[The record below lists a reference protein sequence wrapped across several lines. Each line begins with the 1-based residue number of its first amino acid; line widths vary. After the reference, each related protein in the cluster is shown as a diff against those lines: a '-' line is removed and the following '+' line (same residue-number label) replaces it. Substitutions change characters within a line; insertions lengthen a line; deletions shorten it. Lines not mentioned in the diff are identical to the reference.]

1 MGFLGTPKK
10 AGSHLHIDESF
21 NNKNLMKKISFYIR
35 EDFRL
40 WCLVTFSLMLLSGC
54 RKAESE
60 MYIPQAP
67 DYSDPTFWYTEENDK
82 TGQNADVF
90 YIVST
95 WEKDWATEDGVT
107 VHYADVYNKQH
118 RDDMT
123 KEISGV
129 AAYMGKDNNFY
140 APFYRHITIEGWATR
155 DENIINSRFE
165 VAFEDVRNAFEAFLK
180 NRPKDRP
187 FVLAGFSQGGKA
199 VVELLKIMPEEAYRR
214 LVAAYVL
221 GYKVTPADTLA
232 SAHIKA
238 AQGPD
243 DIGVTICYNSVSDV
257 KYIQP
262 VVAAPCAFC
271 INPVNWRTDEVP
283 ATLHDTIT
291 VSVAQKEKV
300 LVVKGYSGSEYAP
313 IMGFL
318 NVGDFHSCEP
328 WLYKECLEKNIKNR
342 IKVFKRTRL

>member
-1 MGFLGTPKK
+1 MNRICFNKKENIRFGYVIAFL
-10 AGSHLHIDESF
+10 L
-21 NNKNLMKKISFYIR
+21 
-35 EDFRL
+35 
-40 WCLVTFSLMLLSGC
+40 CLLFSGC
-54 RKAESE
+54 SKTESE
-60 MYIPQAP
+60 EYIPQAP
-67 DYSDPTFWYTEENDK
+67 DYSDSTFWYAEENDK
-82 TGQNADVF
+82 TGKNADVF

-95 WEKDWATEDGVT
+95 WETDWKTDSGATVY
-107 VHYADVYNKQH
+107 YADVYNKKH

-123 KEISGV
+123 KEISGI

-140 APFYRHITIEGWATR
+140 SPFYRHITIEGWATR

-165 VAFEDVRNAFEAFLK
+165 IAFEDVRNAFETFLK
-180 NRPKDRP
+180 NRPKNRP

-199 VVELLKIMPEEAYRR
+199 VVELLKIMPEDVYQQ

-232 SAHIKA
+232 SANIKA

-271 INPVNWRTDEVP
+271 INPVNWRTDDVP
-283 ATLHDTIT
+283 AILHDTIT

-300 LVVKGYSGSEYAP
+300 LIVKGYSGSEYAP

-342 IKVFKRTRL
+342 IEIFRKKRL

>member
-1 MGFLGTPKK
+1 MNRICFNKRENIRLG
-10 AGSHLHIDESF
+10 
-21 NNKNLMKKISFYIR
+21 YIVT
-35 EDFRL
+35 L
-40 WCLVTFSLMLLSGC
+40 LLCILVSGC
-54 RKAESE
+54 NRTESE
-60 MYIPQAP
+60 EYIPQAP
-67 DYSDPTFWYTEENDK
+67 DYSDPTFWYTEKNDK
-82 TGQNADVF
+82 TGKNADVF

-95 WEKDWATEDGVT
+95 WETDWKTDSGET
-107 VHYADVYNKQH
+107 VHYADVYNKKH

-140 APFYRHITIEGWATR
+140 SPFYRHITIEGWATR
-155 DENIINSRFE
+155 DEDIINKRFAI
-165 VAFEDVRNAFEAFLK
+165 AFEDVRNAFETFLK
-180 NRPKDRP
+180 NRPKNRP

-199 VVELLKIMPEEAYRR
+199 VVELLKIMPKDVYQQM
-214 LVAAYVL
+214 VAAYVL
-221 GYKVTPADTLA
+221 GYKVTPDDTLT
-232 SAHIKA
+232 STNLKA

-271 INPVNWRTDEVP
+271 INPVNWRTDDVP

-318 NVGDFHSCEP
+318 NVGDFHSAEP

-342 IKVFKRTRL
+342 IEVFKKTRF

>member
-1 MGFLGTPKK
+1 MNRICFNRGKNICLGYVAAFL
-10 AGSHLHIDESF
+10 F
-21 NNKNLMKKISFYIR
+21 
-35 EDFRL
+35 
-40 WCLVTFSLMLLSGC
+40 CMLFSGC
-54 RKAESE
+54 NKTESE
-60 MYIPQAP
+60 EYIPQAP
-67 DYSDPTFWYTEENDK
+67 DYSDPTFWYTEKNDK
-82 TGQNADVF
+82 TGKNADVF

-95 WEKDWATEDGVT
+95 WETDWKTDSGET
-107 VHYADVYNKQH
+107 VHYADVYNKKH

-140 APFYRHITIEGWATR
+140 SPFYRHITIEGWATR
-155 DENIINSRFE
+155 DENIINNRFKI
-165 VAFEDVRNAFEAFLK
+165 AFEDVRNAFETFLK
-180 NRPKDRP
+180 NRPKNRP

-199 VVELLKIMPEEAYRR
+199 VVELLKIMPKDVYQQM
-214 LVAAYVL
+214 VAAYVL
-221 GYKVTPADTLA
+221 GYKVTPDDTLT
-232 SAHIKA
+232 STNIKA

-271 INPVNWRTDEVP
+271 INPVNWRTDDVP

-318 NVGDFHSCEP
+318 NVGDFHSAEP

-342 IKVFKRTRL
+342 IEIFKKIWF

>member
-1 MGFLGTPKK
+1 MNRICFNKRENIRLGYVVAFL
-10 AGSHLHIDESF
+10 F
-21 NNKNLMKKISFYIR
+21 
-35 EDFRL
+35 
-40 WCLVTFSLMLLSGC
+40 CMLFSGC
-54 RKAESE
+54 NKTESE
-60 MYIPQAP
+60 EYIPQAP
-67 DYSDPTFWYTEENDK
+67 DYSDPTFWYTEKNDK
-82 TGQNADVF
+82 TGKNADVF

-95 WEKDWATEDGVT
+95 WETNWKTDSGET
-107 VHYADVYNKQH
+107 VHYADVYNKKH

-140 APFYRHITIEGWATR
+140 SPFYRHITIQVWATR
-155 DENIINSRFE
+155 DEDIINKRFAI
-165 VAFEDVRNAFEAFLK
+165 AFEDIRNAFETFLK
-180 NRPKDRP
+180 NRPKNRP

-199 VVELLKIMPEEAYRR
+199 VVELLKIMPKDVYQQM
-214 LVAAYVL
+214 VAAYVL
-221 GYKVTPADTLA
+221 GYKVTPDDTLA
-232 SAHIKA
+232 STNIKA
-238 AQGPD
+238 AQSPD

-271 INPVNWRTDEVP
+271 INPVNWRTDDVP

-300 LVVKGYSGSEYAP
+300 LVVKGYSGSEYSP

-318 NVGDFHSCEP
+318 NVGDFHSAEP

-342 IKVFKRTRL
+342 IEVFKKIWF

>member
-1 MGFLGTPKK
+1 MNRICFNKRENIRLG
-10 AGSHLHIDESF
+10 
-21 NNKNLMKKISFYIR
+21 YIVT
-35 EDFRL
+35 L
-40 WCLVTFSLMLLSGC
+40 LLCILVSGC
-54 RKAESE
+54 NRTESE
-60 MYIPQAP
+60 EYIPQAP

-82 TGQNADVF
+82 TGENADVF

-95 WEKDWATEDGVT
+95 WETDWKTDSGET
-107 VHYADVYNKQH
+107 VHYADVYNKKH

-123 KEISGV
+123 KEISAI

-140 APFYRHITIEGWATR
+140 SPFYRHITIQVWATR
-155 DENIINSRFE
+155 DEDIINKRFAI
-165 VAFEDVRNAFEAFLK
+165 AFEDIRNAFETFLK
-180 NRPKDRP
+180 NRPNNRP

-199 VVELLKIMPEEAYRR
+199 VVELLKIMPKDVYQQM
-214 LVAAYVL
+214 VAAYVL
-221 GYKVTPADTLA
+221 GYKVTPDDTLT
-232 SAHIKA
+232 STNIKA

-271 INPVNWRTDEVP
+271 INPVNWRTDDVP

-300 LVVKGYSGSEYAP
+300 LVVKGYSGSEYSP

-318 NVGDFHSCEP
+318 NVGDFHSAEP

-342 IKVFKRTRL
+342 IEVFKKTRF

>member
-1 MGFLGTPKK
+1 MNKVSFPIKT
-10 AGSHLHIDESF
+10 AIHLWSA
-21 NNKNLMKKISFYIR
+21 MA
-35 EDFRL
+35 
-40 WCLVTFSLMLLSGC
+40 LVLCVLFSGC
-54 RKAESE
+54 RKVVAED
-60 MYIPQAP
+60 YIPQAP
-67 DYSDPTFWYTEENDK
+67 DYSNPTFWYTEENDTSGK
-82 TGQNADVF
+82 NADVF

-95 WEKDWATEDGVT
+95 WEKDWKAESGET
-107 VHYADVYNKQH
+107 VHYADVYNKKH

-155 DENIINSRFE
+155 DENIINHRFE
-165 VAFEDVRNAFEAFLK
+165 TAFADVRNAFNTFLQS
-180 NRPKDRP
+180 RPKDRP

-199 VVELLKIMPEEAYRR
+199 VVELLKIMPEEVYRR

-221 GYKVTPADTLA
+221 GYKVTPEDTMA
-232 SAHIKA
+232 SAHLRA

-262 VVAAPCAFC
+262 VVATPCVFC
-271 INPVNWRTDEVP
+271 INPVNWRTDEVA
-283 ATLHDTIT
+283 ATLHDTIS

-313 IMGFL
+313 IMGSL
-318 NVGDFHSCEP
+318 NVGDFHGCEP

-342 IKVFKRTRL
+342 IRIFRETRM

>member
-1 MGFLGTPKK
+1 MNRICFNKRENIRLGYVVAFL
-10 AGSHLHIDESF
+10 F
-21 NNKNLMKKISFYIR
+21 
-35 EDFRL
+35 
-40 WCLVTFSLMLLSGC
+40 CMLFSGC
-54 RKAESE
+54 NKTESE
-60 MYIPQAP
+60 EYIPQAP
-67 DYSDPTFWYTEENDK
+67 DYSDPTFWYTEKNDK
-82 TGQNADVF
+82 TGKNADVF

-95 WEKDWATEDGVT
+95 WETDWKTDSGKT
-107 VHYADVYNKQH
+107 VHYADVYNKKH

-123 KEISGV
+123 KEISAI

-140 APFYRHITIEGWATR
+140 SPFYRHITIEGWATR
-155 DENIINSRFE
+155 DENIINSRFKI
-165 VAFEDVRNAFEAFLK
+165 AFEDVRNAFETFLK
-180 NRPKDRP
+180 NRPKNRP

-199 VVELLKIMPEEAYRR
+199 VVELLKIMPKDVYQQM
-214 LVAAYVL
+214 VAAYVL
-221 GYKVTPADTLA
+221 GYKVTPDDTLT
-232 SAHIKA
+232 STNLKA

-271 INPVNWRTDEVP
+271 INPVNWRTDDVP

-300 LVVKGYSGSEYAP
+300 LVVKGYSGSEYSP

-318 NVGDFHSCEP
+318 NVGDFHSAEP

-342 IKVFKRTRL
+342 IEIFKKTRF

>member
-1 MGFLGTPKK
+1 MNRICFNKRENIRLGYVVAFL
-10 AGSHLHIDESF
+10 F
-21 NNKNLMKKISFYIR
+21 
-35 EDFRL
+35 
-40 WCLVTFSLMLLSGC
+40 CMLFSGC
-54 RKAESE
+54 NKTESE
-60 MYIPQAP
+60 EYIPQSP
-67 DYSDPTFWYTEENDK
+67 DYSDPTFWYTEKNDK
-82 TGQNADVF
+82 TGKNADVF

-95 WEKDWATEDGVT
+95 WETDWKTDSGET
-107 VHYADVYNKQH
+107 VHYADVYNKKH

-123 KEISGV
+123 KEISAI

-140 APFYRHITIEGWATR
+140 SPFYRHITIEGWATR
-155 DENIINSRFE
+155 DENIINSHFKI
-165 VAFEDVRNAFEAFLK
+165 AFEDVRNAFETFLK
-180 NRPKDRP
+180 NRPKNRP

-199 VVELLKIMPEEAYRR
+199 VVELLKIMPKDVYQQM
-214 LVAAYVL
+214 VAAYVL
-221 GYKVTPADTLA
+221 GYKVTPDDTLT
-232 SAHIKA
+232 STNIKA

-271 INPVNWRTDEVP
+271 INPVNWRTDDVP

-300 LVVKGYSGSEYAP
+300 LVVKGYSGSEYSP

-318 NVGDFHSCEP
+318 NVGDFHSAEP

-342 IKVFKRTRL
+342 IEIFKKTRF

>member
-1 MGFLGTPKK
+1 MNRICFNKRENIRLGYVVAFL
-10 AGSHLHIDESF
+10 F
-21 NNKNLMKKISFYIR
+21 
-35 EDFRL
+35 
-40 WCLVTFSLMLLSGC
+40 CMLFSGC
-54 RKAESE
+54 NKTESE
-60 MYIPQAP
+60 EYIPQAP
-67 DYSDPTFWYTEENDK
+67 DYSDPTFWYTEKNDK
-82 TGQNADVF
+82 TGKNADVF

-95 WEKDWATEDGVT
+95 WETDWKTDSGET
-107 VHYADVYNKQH
+107 VHYADVYNKKH

-140 APFYRHITIEGWATR
+140 SPFYRHITIEGWATR
-155 DENIINSRFE
+155 DENIINNRFKI
-165 VAFEDVRNAFEAFLK
+165 AFEDVRNAFETFLK
-180 NRPKDRP
+180 NRPKNRP

-199 VVELLKIMPEEAYRR
+199 VVELLKIMPKDVYQQM
-214 LVAAYVL
+214 VAAYVL
-221 GYKVTPADTLA
+221 GYKVTPDDTLT
-232 SAHIKA
+232 STNIKA

-271 INPVNWRTDEVP
+271 INPVNWRTDDVP

-300 LVVKGYSGSEYAP
+300 LVVKGYSGSEYSP

-318 NVGDFHSCEP
+318 NVGDFHSAEP

-342 IKVFKRTRL
+342 IEVFKKTRF

>member
-1 MGFLGTPKK
+1 MDR
-10 AGSHLHIDESF
+10 ICF
-21 NNKNLMKKISFYIR
+21 NKKNLICLWYI
-35 EDFRL
+35 
-40 WCLVTFSLMLLSGC
+40 VAFSLCIIVLGC
-54 RKAESE
+54 SKAESE
-60 MYIPQAP
+60 VYIPQAP

-82 TGQNADVF
+82 TGKNADVF

-95 WEKDWATEDGVT
+95 WETDWKTDSGVT
-107 VHYADVYNKQH
+107 VHYADVYNKKH

-155 DENIINSRFE
+155 NEEIINSRFE
-165 VAFEDVRNAFEAFLK
+165 TAFADVRNAFETFLK
-180 NRPKDRP
+180 NRPKNRP

-199 VVELLKIMPEEAYRR
+199 VVELLKIMPEEVYRR

-232 SAHIKA
+232 SANIKA

-271 INPVNWRTDEVP
+271 INPVNWRTDDVP
-283 ATLHDTIT
+283 AILHDTIT

-300 LVVKGYSGSEYAP
+300 LVLKGYSGSEYAP

-342 IKVFKRTRL
+342 IRIFREKRF

>member
-1 MGFLGTPKK
+1 MNRICFNKRENIRLG
-10 AGSHLHIDESF
+10 
-21 NNKNLMKKISFYIR
+21 YIVT
-35 EDFRL
+35 L
-40 WCLVTFSLMLLSGC
+40 LLCILVSGC
-54 RKAESE
+54 NRTESE
-60 MYIPQAP
+60 EYIPQAP

-82 TGQNADVF
+82 TGENADVF

-95 WEKDWATEDGVT
+95 WETDWKDENGTT
-107 VHYADVYNKQH
+107 VHYADVYNKKHQ
-118 RDDMT
+118 DDMT
-123 KEISGV
+123 KEISAI

-140 APFYRHITIEGWATR
+140 SPFYRHITIEGWATR
-155 DENIINSRFE
+155 DENIINSRFKI
-165 VAFEDVRNAFEAFLK
+165 AFEDVRNAFETFLK
-180 NRPKDRP
+180 NRPKNRP

-199 VVELLKIMPEEAYRR
+199 VVELLKIMPKDVYQQM
-214 LVAAYVL
+214 VAAYVL
-221 GYKVTPADTLA
+221 GYKVTPDDTLT
-232 SAHIKA
+232 STNIKA

-271 INPVNWRTDEVP
+271 INPVNWRTDDVP

-318 NVGDFHSCEP
+318 NVGDFHSAEP

-342 IKVFKRTRL
+342 IEVFKKTRF

>member
-1 MGFLGTPKK
+1 MNRICFNKRENIRLGYVVAFL
-10 AGSHLHIDESF
+10 F
-21 NNKNLMKKISFYIR
+21 
-35 EDFRL
+35 
-40 WCLVTFSLMLLSGC
+40 CMLFSGC
-54 RKAESE
+54 NKTESE
-60 MYIPQAP
+60 EYIPQAP
-67 DYSDPTFWYTEENDK
+67 DYSDPTFWYTEKNDK
-82 TGQNADVF
+82 TGKNADVF

-95 WEKDWATEDGVT
+95 WETDWKTDSGET
-107 VHYADVYNKQH
+107 VHYADVYNKKH

-140 APFYRHITIEGWATR
+140 SPFYRHITIEGWATR
-155 DENIINSRFE
+155 DENIINSRFKI
-165 VAFEDVRNAFEAFLK
+165 AFEDVRNAFETFLK
-180 NRPKDRP
+180 NRPKNRP

-199 VVELLKIMPEEAYRR
+199 VVELLKIMPKDVYQQM
-214 LVAAYVL
+214 VAAYVL
-221 GYKVTPADTLA
+221 GYKVTPDDTLT
-232 SAHIKA
+232 STNIKA

-271 INPVNWRTDEVP
+271 INPVNWRTDDVP

-300 LVVKGYSGSEYAP
+300 LVVKGYSGSEYSP

-318 NVGDFHSCEP
+318 NVGDFHSAEP

-342 IKVFKRTRL
+342 IEVFKKTRF

>member
-1 MGFLGTPKK
+1 MNRICFNKRENIRLGYVVAFL
-10 AGSHLHIDESF
+10 F
-21 NNKNLMKKISFYIR
+21 
-35 EDFRL
+35 
-40 WCLVTFSLMLLSGC
+40 CMLFSGC
-54 RKAESE
+54 NKTESE
-60 MYIPQAP
+60 EYIPQAP
-67 DYSDPTFWYTEENDK
+67 DYSDPTFWYTEKNDK
-82 TGQNADVF
+82 TGKNADVF

-95 WEKDWATEDGVT
+95 WETDWKTDSGET
-107 VHYADVYNKQH
+107 VHYADVYNKKH

-140 APFYRHITIEGWATR
+140 SPFYRHITIEGWATR
-155 DENIINSRFE
+155 DENIINSRFKI
-165 VAFEDVRNAFEAFLK
+165 AFEDVRNAFETFLK
-180 NRPKDRP
+180 NRPKNRP

-199 VVELLKIMPEEAYRR
+199 VVELLKIMPKDVYQQM
-214 LVAAYVL
+214 VAAYVL
-221 GYKVTPADTLA
+221 GYKVTPDDTLT
-232 SAHIKA
+232 STNIKA

-271 INPVNWRTDEVP
+271 INPVNWRTDDVP
-283 ATLHDTIT
+283 AILHDTIT

-318 NVGDFHSCEP
+318 NVGDFHSAEP

-342 IKVFKRTRL
+342 IEVFKKTRF

>member
-1 MGFLGTPKK
+1 MDR
-10 AGSHLHIDESF
+10 ICF
-21 NNKNLMKKISFYIR
+21 NKKNLICLWYI
-35 EDFRL
+35 
-40 WCLVTFSLMLLSGC
+40 VAFSLCMIFSGC
-54 RKAESE
+54 SKAESE
-60 MYIPQAP
+60 IYIPQAP

-82 TGQNADVF
+82 TGKNADVF

-95 WEKDWATEDGVT
+95 WETDWKTDSGVT
-107 VHYADVYNKQH
+107 VHYADVYNKKH

-140 APFYRHITIEGWATR
+140 APFYRHITIEGWATCN
-155 DENIINSRFE
+155 EEIINSRFE
-165 VAFEDVRNAFEAFLK
+165 TAFADVRNAFETFLK
-180 NRPKDRP
+180 NRPKNRP

-199 VVELLKIMPEEAYRR
+199 VVELLKIMPEEVYRR

-232 SAHIKA
+232 SANIKA

-271 INPVNWRTDEVP
+271 INPVNWRTDDVP
-283 ATLHDTIT
+283 AILHDTIT

-300 LVVKGYSGSEYAP
+300 LVLKGYSGSEYAP

-342 IKVFKRTRL
+342 IRIFREKQF

>member
-1 MGFLGTPKK
+1 MNRICFNKRENIRLGYVVAFL
-10 AGSHLHIDESF
+10 F
-21 NNKNLMKKISFYIR
+21 
-35 EDFRL
+35 
-40 WCLVTFSLMLLSGC
+40 CMLFSGC
-54 RKAESE
+54 NKTESE
-60 MYIPQAP
+60 EYIPQAP
-67 DYSDPTFWYTEENDK
+67 DYSDPTFWYTEKNDK
-82 TGQNADVF
+82 TGKNADVF

-95 WEKDWATEDGVT
+95 WETDWKTDSGET
-107 VHYADVYNKQH
+107 VHYADVYNKKH

-140 APFYRHITIEGWATR
+140 SPFYRHITIEGWATR
-155 DENIINSRFE
+155 DENIINNRFKI
-165 VAFEDVRNAFEAFLK
+165 AFEDVRNAFETFLK
-180 NRPKDRP
+180 NRPKNRP

-199 VVELLKIMPEEAYRR
+199 VVELLKIMPKDVYQQM
-214 LVAAYVL
+214 VAAYVL
-221 GYKVTPADTLA
+221 GYKVTPDDTLT
-232 SAHIKA
+232 STNIKA

-243 DIGVTICYNSVSDV
+243 DIGVTICYSSVSDV

-271 INPVNWRTDEVP
+271 INPVNWRTDDVP

-318 NVGDFHSCEP
+318 NVGDFHSAEP

-342 IKVFKRTRL
+342 IEIFKKIWF

>member
-1 MGFLGTPKK
+1 MNRICFNKRENIRLGYVVAFL
-10 AGSHLHIDESF
+10 F
-21 NNKNLMKKISFYIR
+21 
-35 EDFRL
+35 
-40 WCLVTFSLMLLSGC
+40 CMLFSGC
-54 RKAESE
+54 NKTESE
-60 MYIPQAP
+60 EYIPQAP
-67 DYSDPTFWYTEENDK
+67 DYSDPTFWYTEKNDK
-82 TGQNADVF
+82 TGKNADVF

-95 WEKDWATEDGVT
+95 WETDWKTDSGET
-107 VHYADVYNKQH
+107 VHYADVYNKKH

-140 APFYRHITIEGWATR
+140 SPFYRHITIQVWATR
-155 DENIINSRFE
+155 DEDIINKRFAI
-165 VAFEDVRNAFEAFLK
+165 AFEDIRNAFETFLK
-180 NRPKDRP
+180 NRPKNRP

-199 VVELLKIMPEEAYRR
+199 VVELLKIMPKDVYQQM
-214 LVAAYVL
+214 VAAYVL
-221 GYKVTPADTLA
+221 GYKVTPDDTLT
-232 SAHIKA
+232 STNIKA

-271 INPVNWRTDEVP
+271 INPVNWRTDDVP

-318 NVGDFHSCEP
+318 NVGDFHSAEP

-342 IKVFKRTRL
+342 IEIFKKIWF

>member
-1 MGFLGTPKK
+1 M
-10 AGSHLHIDESF
+10 
-21 NNKNLMKKISFYIR
+21 
-35 EDFRL
+35 
-40 WCLVTFSLMLLSGC
+40 
-54 RKAESE
+54 
-60 MYIPQAP
+60 
-67 DYSDPTFWYTEENDK
+67 
-82 TGQNADVF
+82 F

-95 WEKDWATEDGVT
+95 WETDWKTDSGET
-107 VHYADVYNKQH
+107 VHYADVYNKKH

-140 APFYRHITIEGWATR
+140 SPFYRHITIEGWATR
-155 DENIINSRFE
+155 DENIINNRFKI
-165 VAFEDVRNAFEAFLK
+165 AFEDVRNAFETFLK
-180 NRPKDRP
+180 NRPKNRP

-199 VVELLKIMPEEAYRR
+199 VVELLKIMPKDVYQQM
-214 LVAAYVL
+214 VAAYVL
-221 GYKVTPADTLA
+221 GYKVTPDDTLT
-232 SAHIKA
+232 STNIKA

-271 INPVNWRTDEVP
+271 INPVNWRTDDVP

-300 LVVKGYSGSEYAP
+300 LVVKGYSGSEYSP

-318 NVGDFHSCEP
+318 NVGDFHSAEP

-342 IKVFKRTRL
+342 IEVFKKTRF

>member
-1 MGFLGTPKK
+1 MNRICFNKRENIRLGYVVAFL
-10 AGSHLHIDESF
+10 F
-21 NNKNLMKKISFYIR
+21 
-35 EDFRL
+35 
-40 WCLVTFSLMLLSGC
+40 CMLFSGC
-54 RKAESE
+54 NKTESE
-60 MYIPQAP
+60 EYIPQAP
-67 DYSDPTFWYTEENDK
+67 DYSDPTFWYTEKNDK
-82 TGQNADVF
+82 TGKNADVF

-95 WEKDWATEDGVT
+95 WETDWKTDSGET
-107 VHYADVYNKQH
+107 IHYADVYNKKH

-123 KEISGV
+123 KEISAI

-140 APFYRHITIEGWATR
+140 SPFYRHITIEGWATR
-155 DENIINSRFE
+155 DENIINSRFKI
-165 VAFEDVRNAFEAFLK
+165 AFEDVRNAFETFLK
-180 NRPKDRP
+180 NRPKNRP

-199 VVELLKIMPEEAYRR
+199 VVELLKIMPKDVYQQM
-214 LVAAYVL
+214 VAAYVL
-221 GYKVTPADTLA
+221 GYKVTPDDTLT
-232 SAHIKA
+232 STNIKA

-271 INPVNWRTDEVP
+271 INPVNWRTDDVP

-300 LVVKGYSGSEYAP
+300 LVVKGYSGSEYSP

-318 NVGDFHSCEP
+318 NVGDFHSAEP

-342 IKVFKRTRL
+342 IEIFKKTRF

>member
-1 MGFLGTPKK
+1 MNRICFNKRENIRLG
-10 AGSHLHIDESF
+10 
-21 NNKNLMKKISFYIR
+21 YIVT
-35 EDFRL
+35 L
-40 WCLVTFSLMLLSGC
+40 LLCILVSGC
-54 RKAESE
+54 NRTESE
-60 MYIPQAP
+60 EYIPQAP

-82 TGQNADVF
+82 TGENADVF

-95 WEKDWATEDGVT
+95 WETDWKTDSGET
-107 VHYADVYNKQH
+107 VHYADVYNKKH

-140 APFYRHITIEGWATR
+140 SPFYRHITIEGWATR
-155 DENIINSRFE
+155 DENIINNRFKI
-165 VAFEDVRNAFEAFLK
+165 AFEDVRNAFETFLK
-180 NRPKDRP
+180 NRPKNRP

-199 VVELLKIMPEEAYRR
+199 VVELLKIMPKDVYQQM
-214 LVAAYVL
+214 VAAYVL
-221 GYKVTPADTLA
+221 GYKVTPDDTLT
-232 SAHIKA
+232 STNIKA

-271 INPVNWRTDEVP
+271 INPVNWRTDDVP

-300 LVVKGYSGSEYAP
+300 LVVKGYSGSEYSP

-318 NVGDFHSCEP
+318 NVGDFHSAEP

-342 IKVFKRTRL
+342 IEIFKKTRF

>member
-1 MGFLGTPKK
+1 MNRICFNKRENIRLGYVVAFL
-10 AGSHLHIDESF
+10 F
-21 NNKNLMKKISFYIR
+21 
-35 EDFRL
+35 
-40 WCLVTFSLMLLSGC
+40 CMLFSGC
-54 RKAESE
+54 NKTESE
-60 MYIPQAP
+60 EYIPQAP
-67 DYSDPTFWYTEENDK
+67 DYSDPTFWHTEKNDK
-82 TGQNADVF
+82 TGKNADVF

-95 WEKDWATEDGVT
+95 WETDWKTDSGET
-107 VHYADVYNKQH
+107 VHYADVYNKKH

-123 KEISGV
+123 KEISAI

-140 APFYRHITIEGWATR
+140 SPFYRHITIQVWATC
-155 DENIINSRFE
+155 DEDIINKRFAI
-165 VAFEDVRNAFEAFLK
+165 AFEDIRNAFETFLK
-180 NRPKDRP
+180 NRPKNRP

-199 VVELLKIMPEEAYRR
+199 VVELLKIMPKDVYQQM
-214 LVAAYVL
+214 VAAYVL
-221 GYKVTPADTLA
+221 GYKVTPDDTLT
-232 SAHIKA
+232 STNLKA

-271 INPVNWRTDEVP
+271 INPVNWHTDDVP

-318 NVGDFHSCEP
+318 NVGDFHSAEP

-342 IKVFKRTRL
+342 IEVFKKTRF

>member
-1 MGFLGTPKK
+1 MNRICFNKRENIRLGYVVAFL
-10 AGSHLHIDESF
+10 F
-21 NNKNLMKKISFYIR
+21 
-35 EDFRL
+35 
-40 WCLVTFSLMLLSGC
+40 CMLFSGC
-54 RKAESE
+54 NKTESE
-60 MYIPQAP
+60 EYIPQSP
-67 DYSDPTFWYTEENDK
+67 DYSDPTFWYTEKNDK
-82 TGQNADVF
+82 TGKNADVF

-95 WEKDWATEDGVT
+95 WETDWKTDSGET
-107 VHYADVYNKQH
+107 VHYADVYNKKH

-123 KEISGV
+123 KEISAI

-140 APFYRHITIEGWATR
+140 SPFYRHITIEGWATR
-155 DENIINSRFE
+155 DENIINSHFKI
-165 VAFEDVRNAFEAFLK
+165 AFEDVRNAFETFLK
-180 NRPKDRP
+180 NRPKNRP

-199 VVELLKIMPEEAYRR
+199 VVELLKIMPKDVYQQM
-214 LVAAYVL
+214 VAAYVL
-221 GYKVTPADTLA
+221 GYKVTPDDTLT
-232 SAHIKA
+232 STNIKA

-271 INPVNWRTDEVP
+271 INPVNWRTDDVP

-318 NVGDFHSCEP
+318 NVGDFHSAEP

-342 IKVFKRTRL
+342 IEIFKKTRF

>member
-1 MGFLGTPKK
+1 MNRICFNKRENIRLGYVVAFL
-10 AGSHLHIDESF
+10 F
-21 NNKNLMKKISFYIR
+21 
-35 EDFRL
+35 
-40 WCLVTFSLMLLSGC
+40 CMLFSGC
-54 RKAESE
+54 NKTESE
-60 MYIPQAP
+60 EYIPQAP
-67 DYSDPTFWYTEENDK
+67 DYSDPTFWYTEKNDK
-82 TGQNADVF
+82 TGKNADVF

-95 WEKDWATEDGVT
+95 WETDWKTDSGET
-107 VHYADVYNKQH
+107 VHYADVYNKKH

-140 APFYRHITIEGWATR
+140 SPFYRHITIEGWATR
-155 DENIINSRFE
+155 DENIINNRFKI
-165 VAFEDVRNAFEAFLK
+165 AFEDVRNAFETFLK
-180 NRPKDRP
+180 NRPKNRP

-199 VVELLKIMPEEAYRR
+199 VVELLKIMPKDVYQQM
-214 LVAAYVL
+214 VAAYVL
-221 GYKVTPADTLA
+221 GYKVTPDDTLT
-232 SAHIKA
+232 STNIKA

-271 INPVNWRTDEVP
+271 INPVNWRTDDVP

-318 NVGDFHSCEP
+318 NVGDFHSAEP

-342 IKVFKRTRL
+342 IEIFKKIWF

>member
-1 MGFLGTPKK
+1 MNRICFNKRENIRLGYVVAFL
-10 AGSHLHIDESF
+10 F
-21 NNKNLMKKISFYIR
+21 
-35 EDFRL
+35 
-40 WCLVTFSLMLLSGC
+40 CMLFSGC
-54 RKAESE
+54 NKTESE
-60 MYIPQAP
+60 EYIPQAP
-67 DYSDPTFWYTEENDK
+67 DYSDPTFWYTEKNDK
-82 TGQNADVF
+82 TGKNADVF

-95 WEKDWATEDGVT
+95 WETNWKTDSGET
-107 VHYADVYNKQH
+107 VHYADVYNKKH

-140 APFYRHITIEGWATR
+140 SPFYRHITIEGWATR
-155 DENIINSRFE
+155 DENIINNRFKI
-165 VAFEDVRNAFEAFLK
+165 AFEDVRNAFETFLK
-180 NRPKDRP
+180 NRPKNRP

-199 VVELLKIMPEEAYRR
+199 VVELLKIMPKDVYQQM
-214 LVAAYVL
+214 VAAYVL
-221 GYKVTPADTLA
+221 GYKVTPDDTLT
-232 SAHIKA
+232 STNIKA

-271 INPVNWRTDEVP
+271 INPVNWRTDDVP

-318 NVGDFHSCEP
+318 NVGDFHSAEP

-342 IKVFKRTRL
+342 IEVFKKTRF

>member
-1 MGFLGTPKK
+1 MNRICFNKRENIRLGYVVAFL
-10 AGSHLHIDESF
+10 L
-21 NNKNLMKKISFYIR
+21 
-35 EDFRL
+35 
-40 WCLVTFSLMLLSGC
+40 CMLFSGC
-54 RKAESE
+54 NKTESE
-60 MYIPQAP
+60 EYIPQAP
-67 DYSDPTFWYTEENDK
+67 DYSDPTFWYTEKNDK
-82 TGQNADVF
+82 TGKNADVF

-95 WEKDWATEDGVT
+95 WETDWKTDSGET
-107 VHYADVYNKQH
+107 IHYADVYNKKH

-123 KEISGV
+123 KEISAI

-140 APFYRHITIEGWATR
+140 SPFYRHITIEGWATR
-155 DENIINSRFE
+155 DENIINSRFKI
-165 VAFEDVRNAFEAFLK
+165 AFEDVRNAFETFLK
-180 NRPKDRP
+180 NRPKNRP

-199 VVELLKIMPEEAYRR
+199 VVELLKIMPKDVYQQM
-214 LVAAYVL
+214 VAAYVL
-221 GYKVTPADTLA
+221 GYKVTPDDTLT
-232 SAHIKA
+232 STNIKA

-271 INPVNWRTDEVP
+271 INPVNWRTDDVP

-300 LVVKGYSGSEYAP
+300 LVVKGYSGSEYSP

-318 NVGDFHSCEP
+318 NVGDFHSAEP

-342 IKVFKRTRL
+342 IEIFKKTRF

>member
-1 MGFLGTPKK
+1 MNRICFNKRENIRLGYVVAFL
-10 AGSHLHIDESF
+10 F
-21 NNKNLMKKISFYIR
+21 
-35 EDFRL
+35 
-40 WCLVTFSLMLLSGC
+40 CMLFSGC
-54 RKAESE
+54 NKTESE
-60 MYIPQAP
+60 EYIPQAP
-67 DYSDPTFWYTEENDK
+67 DYSDPTFWYTEKNDK
-82 TGQNADVF
+82 TGKNADVF

-95 WEKDWATEDGVT
+95 WETDWKTDSGET
-107 VHYADVYNKQH
+107 VHYADVYNKKH

-140 APFYRHITIEGWATR
+140 SPFYRHITIEGWATR
-155 DENIINSRFE
+155 DENIINSRFKI
-165 VAFEDVRNAFEAFLK
+165 AFEDVRNAFETFLK
-180 NRPKDRP
+180 NRPKNRP

-199 VVELLKIMPEEAYRR
+199 VVELLKIMPKDVYQQM
-214 LVAAYVL
+214 VAAYVL
-221 GYKVTPADTLA
+221 GYKVTPDDTLT
-232 SAHIKA
+232 STNIKA

-271 INPVNWRTDEVP
+271 INPVNWRTDDVP

-318 NVGDFHSCEP
+318 NVGDFHSAEP

-342 IKVFKRTRL
+342 IEVFKKTRF

>member
-1 MGFLGTPKK
+1 MNRICFNKRENIRLGYVVAFL
-10 AGSHLHIDESF
+10 F
-21 NNKNLMKKISFYIR
+21 
-35 EDFRL
+35 
-40 WCLVTFSLMLLSGC
+40 CMLFSGC
-54 RKAESE
+54 NKTESE
-60 MYIPQAP
+60 EYIPQAP
-67 DYSDPTFWYTEENDK
+67 DYSDPTFWYTEKNDK
-82 TGQNADVF
+82 TGKNADVF

-95 WEKDWATEDGVT
+95 WETDWKTDSGET
-107 VHYADVYNKQH
+107 VHYADVYNKKH

-140 APFYRHITIEGWATR
+140 SPFYRHITIEGWATR
-155 DENIINSRFE
+155 DEDIINKRFAI
-165 VAFEDVRNAFEAFLK
+165 AFEDIRNAFETFLK
-180 NRPKDRP
+180 NRPKNRP

-199 VVELLKIMPEEAYRR
+199 VVELLKIMPKDVYQQM
-214 LVAAYVL
+214 VAAYVL
-221 GYKVTPADTLA
+221 GYKVTPDDTLT
-232 SAHIKA
+232 STNIKA

-271 INPVNWRTDEVP
+271 INPVNWRTDDVP

-318 NVGDFHSCEP
+318 NVGDFHSAEP

-342 IKVFKRTRL
+342 IEIFKKIWF

>member
-1 MGFLGTPKK
+1 MNRICFNRGKSICLGYV
-10 AGSHLHIDESF
+10 AAL
-21 NNKNLMKKISFYIR
+21 LLCM
-35 EDFRL
+35 
-40 WCLVTFSLMLLSGC
+40 LVSGC
-54 RKAESE
+54 DKTESE
-60 MYIPQAP
+60 EYIPQAP
-67 DYSDPTFWYTEENDK
+67 DYSDPTFWYTEKNDK
-82 TGQNADVF
+82 TGKNADVF

-95 WEKDWATEDGVT
+95 WETDWKTDSGET
-107 VHYADVYNKQH
+107 VHYADVYNKKH

-140 APFYRHITIEGWATR
+140 SPFYRHITIEGWATR
-155 DENIINSRFE
+155 DENIINNRFKI
-165 VAFEDVRNAFEAFLK
+165 AFEDVRNAFETFLK
-180 NRPKDRP
+180 NRPKNRP

-199 VVELLKIMPEEAYRR
+199 VVELLKIMPKDVYQQM
-214 LVAAYVL
+214 VAAYVL
-221 GYKVTPADTLA
+221 GYKVTPDDTLT
-232 SAHIKA
+232 STNIKA

-271 INPVNWRTDEVP
+271 INPVNWRTDDVP

-300 LVVKGYSGSEYAP
+300 LVVKGYSGSEYSP

-318 NVGDFHSCEP
+318 NVGDFHSAEP

-342 IKVFKRTRL
+342 IEIFKKTRF

>member
-1 MGFLGTPKK
+1 MNRICFNKRENIRLGYVVAFL
-10 AGSHLHIDESF
+10 F
-21 NNKNLMKKISFYIR
+21 
-35 EDFRL
+35 
-40 WCLVTFSLMLLSGC
+40 CMLFSGC
-54 RKAESE
+54 NKTESE
-60 MYIPQAP
+60 EYIPQAP
-67 DYSDPTFWYTEENDK
+67 DYSDPTFWYTEKNDK
-82 TGQNADVF
+82 TGKNADVF

-95 WEKDWATEDGVT
+95 WETDWKTDSGET
-107 VHYADVYNKQH
+107 VHYADVYNKKH

-140 APFYRHITIEGWATR
+140 SPFYRHITIEGWATR
-155 DENIINSRFE
+155 DENIINNRFKI
-165 VAFEDVRNAFEAFLK
+165 AFEDVRNAFETFLK
-180 NRPKDRP
+180 NRPKNRP

-199 VVELLKIMPEEAYRR
+199 VVELLKIMPKDVYQQM
-214 LVAAYVL
+214 VAAYVL
-221 GYKVTPADTLA
+221 GYKITPDDTLT
-232 SAHIKA
+232 STNIKA

-271 INPVNWRTDEVP
+271 INPVNWRTDDVP

-300 LVVKGYSGSEYAP
+300 LVVKGYSGSEYSP

-318 NVGDFHSCEP
+318 NVGDFHSAEP

-342 IKVFKRTRL
+342 IEVFKKTRF

>member
-1 MGFLGTPKK
+1 MNRICFNKRENIRLGYVVAFL
-10 AGSHLHIDESF
+10 F
-21 NNKNLMKKISFYIR
+21 
-35 EDFRL
+35 
-40 WCLVTFSLMLLSGC
+40 CMLFSGC
-54 RKAESE
+54 NRTESE
-60 MYIPQAP
+60 EYIPQAP

-82 TGQNADVF
+82 TGENADVF

-95 WEKDWATEDGVT
+95 WETDWKDENGTI
-107 VHYADVYNKQH
+107 VHYADVYNKKH

-123 KEISGV
+123 KEISAI

-140 APFYRHITIEGWATR
+140 SPFYRHITIEGWATR
-155 DENIINSRFE
+155 DENIINNRFKI
-165 VAFEDVRNAFEAFLK
+165 AFEDVRNAFETFLK
-180 NRPKDRP
+180 NRPKNRP

-199 VVELLKIMPEEAYRR
+199 VVELLKIMPKDVYQQM
-214 LVAAYVL
+214 VAAYVL
-221 GYKVTPADTLA
+221 GYKVTPDDTLT
-232 SAHIKA
+232 STNIKA

-271 INPVNWRTDEVP
+271 INPVNWRTDDVP

-318 NVGDFHSCEP
+318 NVGDFHSAEP

-342 IKVFKRTRL
+342 IEVFKKTRF

>member
-1 MGFLGTPKK
+1 M
-10 AGSHLHIDESF
+10 
-21 NNKNLMKKISFYIR
+21 
-35 EDFRL
+35 
-40 WCLVTFSLMLLSGC
+40 
-54 RKAESE
+54 
-60 MYIPQAP
+60 
-67 DYSDPTFWYTEENDK
+67 
-82 TGQNADVF
+82 F

-95 WEKDWATEDGVT
+95 WETDWKTDSGET
-107 VHYADVYNKQH
+107 VHYADVYNKKH

-140 APFYRHITIEGWATR
+140 SPFYRHITIEGWATR
-155 DENIINSRFE
+155 DENIINSRFKI
-165 VAFEDVRNAFEAFLK
+165 AFEDVRNAFETFLK
-180 NRPKDRP
+180 NRPKNRP

-199 VVELLKIMPEEAYRR
+199 VVELLKIMPKDVYQQM
-214 LVAAYVL
+214 VAAYVL
-221 GYKVTPADTLA
+221 GYKVTPDDTLT
-232 SAHIKA
+232 STNIKA

-271 INPVNWRTDEVP
+271 INPVNWRTDDVP

-318 NVGDFHSCEP
+318 NVGDFHSAEP

-342 IKVFKRTRL
+342 IEVFKKTRF